1 MSIAKDN
8 ITVTAPIVPY
18 LPEEN
23 DFPSH
28 YAKYG
33 CGGWREVE
41 DIEERD
47 NIPNSYRSIGMVVYV
62 KSEKKILKRIVFF
75 KKSNY

>member
-1 MSIAKDN
+1 MSVAKSN
-8 ITVTAPIVPY
+8 IEVTAPIIPY
-18 LPEEN
+18 LPEQN

-41 DIEERD
+41 DIEDRD

-62 KSEKKILKRIVFF
+62 KSEKKILKRIVFL

>member
-47 NIPNSYRSIGMVVYV
+47 NIPNSYRSLGMVVYV

>member
-1 MSIAKDN
+1 MSIAKGK
-8 ITVTAPIVPY
+8 IELTAPIAPY

-23 DFPSH
+23 NFPSH

-41 DIEERD
+41 DIEERN
-47 NIPNSYRSIGMVVYV
+47 NIPSSYRSIGMVVYV
-62 KSEKKILKRIVFF
+62 RSEKKILERIVFF
-75 KKSNY
+75 KII

>member
-8 ITVTAPIVPY
+8 IAVTAPIVPY

-41 DIEERD
+41 DCLD
-47 NIPNSYRSIGMVVYV
+47 
-62 KSEKKILKRIVFF
+62 
-75 KKSNY
+75 

>member
-8 ITVTAPIVPY
+8 IAVTAPIVPY
-18 LPEEN
+18 LPGEN

>member
-8 ITVTAPIVPY
+8 IAVTAPIVPY

-47 NIPNSYRSIGMVVYV
+47 NISNSYRSIGMVVYV

>member
-1 MSIAKDN
+1 MPISKNN
-8 ITVTAPIVPY
+8 IEITAPIIPY
-18 LPEEN
+18 LPTEN

-41 DIEERD
+41 TIEERN
-47 NIPNSYRSIGMVVYV
+47 NIHESYRSVGMVVYV
-62 KSEKKILKRIVFF
+62 KSEKKILIN
-75 KKSNY
+75 SIL